1 MELIIKSYWLILI
14 DRIKEIVFNSQ
25 KQKMT

>member
-1 MELIIKSYWLILI
+1 MELIIKSYWLVLL